1 MTGGTDYTQS
11 CLPTKRIRATREHAL
26 FLLRTFVPLRGTS
39 AGLFLLLLLLL
50 SSCERERIVDAGP
63 DTTPPLPPAGVVVE
77 GAHDGYIFIGWIRNR
92 ETDLR
97 GYIVYRAEHVPPGM
111 FTPVDTLTQNFFID
125 GQRSYDTTYHYFIT
139 ALDASGNESI
149 AIDTVSAT
157 SPNLSAPDTPLR
169 FSSNGAND
177 GTTLAMNL
185 SWEPVEE
192 ADLSSYRIY
201 RSDLPFD
208 APDPALRIAE
218 TDQIFYDD
226 TAGMRIGM
234 LVYYGITAVDRGGRE
249 SELSPV
255 LSDLIAHRPVLLAP
269 ADNGTSRVFP
279 TLSWLRVPEAS
290 RYLVSISLADKTG
303 EVWSGYVPNTAA
315 DTVQIRYAATALTPG
330 TRYFWRV
337 SSVTAAN
344 GKPNGISEV
353 RRFIVED

>member
-1 MTGGTDYTQS
+1 MRT
-11 CLPTKRIRATREHAL
+11 TREHAP
-26 FLLRTFVPLRGTS
+26 LLVYTSVSLCGTS
-39 AGLFLLLLLLL
+39 AGLLLLLLLLL

-77 GAHDGYIFIGWIRNR
+77 GARDGYIFIGWIRNR
-92 ETDLR
+92 ESDLR
-97 GYIVYRAEHVPPGM
+97 GYIVYRAEHIPPGI
-111 FTPVDTLTQNFFID
+111 FIAVDTLTQNFIID

-157 SPNLSAPDTPLR
+157 SPNLSAPDAPLR

-177 GTTLAMNL
+177 GTTQAMHL

-192 ADLSSYRIY
+192 ADLSTYRIY
-201 RSDLPFD
+201 RSDTPFD
-208 APDPALRIAE
+208 TPDPARRVTE
-218 TDQIFYDD
+218 TEQIFFID

-234 LVYYGITAVDRGGRE
+234 LMYYGITAVDRGGRE
-249 SELSPV
+249 SKLSPV
-255 LSDLIAHRPVLLAP
+255 LSDLIAHRPILLTP
-269 ADNGTSRVFP
+269 PDNGTTRVFP

-290 RYLVSISLADKTG
+290 RYLVSISLAEQTG

-315 DTVQIRYAATALTPG
+315 DTVQIRYTGTALTPG

-337 SSVTAAN
+337 SSVTADN
-344 GKPNGISEV
+344 GKPNGISAA
-353 RRFIVED
+353 RRFIVKD